1 MPTMLVDDQSIQSH
15 MPKNDALIN
24 ATYVC
29 IGIPA
34 PTNVST
40 TVLTPHSIEVT
51 WNKSLSSDVT
61 GYLISFNTTAPTGGG
76 SVTVNGRDNTSGI
89 LANLEENTS
98 YSITVQAFTNGNIS
112 ANGNE
117 VLVATHVDGK

>member
-1 MPTMLVDDQSIQSH
+1 M
-15 MPKNDALIN
+15 
-24 ATYVC
+24 
-29 IGIPA
+29 
-34 PTNVST
+34 
-40 TVLTPHSIEVT
+40 
-51 WNKSLSSDVT
+51 
-61 GYLISFNTTAPTGGG
+61 
-76 SVTVNGRDNTSGI
+76 NGRDNTSGI